1 MLGLASWEMHL
12 SKRIFVS
19 TLPALIALSVTSSV
33 CGANEQKAAFDRAK
47 ATDGGV
53 GMPTPYDKFLALDEV
68 LSKGKVD
75 WAKVARAYSKAI
87 DTDEFKD
94 TTVAVPLALGMRI
107 ADGVMTV
114 KAKDAEQ
121 LNRCASDIE
130 KLAKKLGVSDAEMSR
145 GRAVRTAAN
154 KGDWLKVF
162 MELGFFQQDIMKK
175 LTDEKDPTKGTLIVV
190 AGWLQGARYT
200 AGVVEENYTPALSNI
215 LREPM
220 LVKSLAEKVAA
231 LPASVKSTPQVA
243 KTADALQQ
251 LGKLLDIPTEGTISK
266 DDVHK
271 IVSVTSD
278 AVAEITKAAK

>member
-1 MLGLASWEMHL
+1 
-12 SKRIFVS
+12 VS
-19 TLPALIALSVTSSV
+19 SLPALIALGLSASVF
-33 CGANEQKAAFDRAK
+33 GANDQKAAFDRSK

-75 WAKVARAYSKAI
+75 WAKTARAYSKAI
-87 DTDEFKD
+87 DTDEFND
-94 TTVAVPLALGMRI
+94 TTVAIPLALGLRI

-220 LVKSLAEKVAA
+220 LVKSLSEKVAA
-231 LPASVKSTPQVA
+231 LPSSVKSAPQVA
-243 KTADALQQ
+243 KVAEALQQ
-251 LGKLLDIPTEGTISK
+251 LGKLLDIPTQGTIGK
-266 DDVHK
+266 EDVQK
-271 IVSVTSD
+271 IVTVTSD
-278 AVAEITKAAK
+278 AVSEITKAAK

>member
-1 MLGLASWEMHL
+1 MHL
-12 SKRIFVS
+12 SKRILSS
-19 TLPALIALSVTSSV
+19 TLPGLLVLGVTFSVF
-33 CGANEQKAAFDRAK
+33 GANEQKAAFDRSK
-47 ATDGGV
+47 AADGGV

-94 TTVAVPLALGMRI
+94 TTVAIPLALGMRI

-200 AGVVEENYTPALSNI
+200 AAVVEENYTPALSNI

-220 LVKSLAEKVAA
+220 LVKSLTEKVAS
-231 LPASVKSTPQVA
+231 LPSSVKSTPSVA
-243 KTADALQQ
+243 KTTEALQQ

-271 IVSVTSD
+271 IVAVTSD
-278 AVAEITKAAK
+278 AVAEITKAVK